1 MLDPGLTTRELSAI
15 RHALRRE
22 SNPNHLV
29 GFASA
34 LSPEYPVAASLLYAK
49 SALLEQRPRVKREA
63 LRESAALAAQKL
75 AALIDRASG
84 GAWSGARAIEWIAEP
99 LDAGAAFGSLIK
111 SETGWTDVSHALQR
125 LSPPPMRWPRFE
137 RLRAAADGAE
147 AFARLRSQGVPDPN
161 DLTYAA
167 ALAVAQPVGVQA
179 ARHVPLAARLQEL
192 GFADAYPLTAGP
204 SFAARADDFR
214 RAAVSTPTTGIP
226 IRTAL
231 LHARRA
237 ELDALTRGSPAAEHE
252 VKRAASDLV
261 VDPAAGLEDVPSE
274 IRTLARSLIL
284 EVAPDVRLLD
294 PIAARM
300 VLRPGPRTAE
310 NPDRARWVDV
320 QHREARSP

>member
-1 MLDPGLTTRELSAI
+1 MLDPGLTARELSAI

-34 LSPEYPVAASLLYAK
+34 LSPEHPVAASLLYAK

-99 LDAGAAFGSLIK
+99 LDAGAAFGSLINNA
-111 SETGWTDVSHALQR
+111 TGWTDVSHTLQR
-125 LSPPPMRWPRFE
+125 LSPPPMHWPRFD

-147 AFARLRSQGVPDPN
+147 AFARLRSQGGVPDPN

-167 ALAVAQPVGVQA
+167 ALALAQPTA
-179 ARHVPLAARLQEL
+179 AQHVPLAARLQSL
-192 GFADAYPLTAGP
+192 GFADAYPLTTGANLT
-204 SFAARADDFR
+204 ARAEDFR
-214 RAAVSTPTTGIP
+214 RAALSGLP

-231 LHARRA
+231 LSQRRR
-237 ELDALTRGSPAAEHE
+237 ELDALARGSPAAEYE
-252 VKRAASDLV
+252 VKRAASDLI
-261 VDPAAGLEDVPSE
+261 VDPTAELEDVASE

-284 EVAPDVRLLD
+284 EIAPDVRLLD
-294 PIAARM
+294 PIGARM